1 MATATRTRYV
11 APKARNDAYTGL
23 LFISF
28 LALVVSSILLFLD
41 YNQYG
46 SATPPKVSIPGA
58 SQAPAIPPPE
68 VAVPSGDQPGGNAPD
83 ANAPKDNNPPKDN
96 TPPKD
101 GGGAGNPMPLNPGGG
116 GGAGNPTPA
125 NPGGA
130 GGAPAK

>member
-58 SQAPAIPPPE
+58 SAAPNIPPPD
-68 VAVPSGDQPGGNAPD
+68 VAVPSGDQPGGAAGD
-83 ANAPKDNNPPKDN
+83 ANVPKDNNLPKDNNPPKDN
-96 TPPKD
+96 PA
-101 GGGAGNPMPLNPGGG
+101 GGGVNPMPINPGGG
-116 GGAGNPTPA
+116 GGAGNPMPI
-125 NPGGA
+125 
-130 GGAPAK
+130 K